1 VTVKKVMKKRSV
13 CIITSVHPARD
24 VRILWKQGRSLARA
38 GFQVSLIAPNDV
50 DEIIDGVRIKAV
62 PTSAGRLGRLSK
74 TVWRVWR
81 EAERIGADIYHFHDP
96 ELIPIAL
103 ILGCKGRKVIYDIHE
118 DLPRDILTK
127 YYLAPWIRRPAAAAV
142 DHLEKFCSRF
152 FSALVPATPL
162 IAELFRGINRRV
174 VLVQNFP
181 LVNELAPVES
191 KPWRDRIPSIAYV
204 GNMTEVR
211 GVKEMVAAMS
221 ELPQSLAATLE
232 LAGEIRPAALRA
244 QLAVLPGWN
253 RVRELGVINR
263 ASVAQLLG
271 RTQAGLVVFH
281 DLPAH
286 RDAYPTKMFE
296 YMAAGIPV
304 IASDFPL
311 WRNIVTT
318 AKCGLLVDPQKPREI
333 AEAIQFVLT
342 HPAEAEAM
350 GQRGREA
357 VVRDFNWGR
366 EEQKLVAL
374 YTELLEH

>member
-1 VTVKKVMKKRSV
+1 MKKRSV
-13 CIITSVHPARD
+13 CVITSVHPASD
-24 VRILWKQGRSLARA
+24 VRILRKECASLARA
-38 GFQVSLIAPNDV
+38 GFQVTLVAQNEC
-50 DEIIDGVRIKAV
+50 DETIDGVRIKAI
-62 PTSAGRLGRLSK
+62 PTGGGRFSRLTK
-74 TVWRVWR
+74 TVWKVWR
-81 EAERIGADIYHFHDP
+81 EAERLDADIYHFHDP
-96 ELIPIAL
+96 ELIPIAI
-103 ILGCKGRKVIYDIHE
+103 ILGRRGRKVIYDIHE
-118 DLPRDILTK
+118 DLPRDVLTK
-127 YYLAPWIRRPAAAAV
+127 YYLAPWIRRPAAAVV

-181 LVNELAPVES
+181 LVNELAPAEG
-191 KPWRDRIPSIAYV
+191 KPWSERIPSIAYV

-211 GVKEMVAAMS
+211 GVNEMVAAMG
-221 ELPQSLAATLE
+221 ELPQSLPATLE
-232 LAGEIRPAALRA
+232 LAGEIRPAAVRA

-263 ASVAQLLG
+263 AGVAQLLG

-304 IASDFPL
+304 IASNFPL
-311 WRNIVTT
+311 WHNIVTT
-318 AKCGLLVDPQKPREI
+318 AKCGLLVDPKKPREI
-333 AEAIQFVLT
+333 AEAIQFVLA

-357 VVRDFNWGR
+357 VVGDFNWGP
-366 EEQKLVAL
+366 EEKKLVAL
-374 YTELLEH
+374 YTQLLEH